1 MWEHTKDYI
10 PWNIRERDTREQ
22 REIRLYLE
30 NQGSQIGK
38 NCYISPKAN
47 LCDVTLKTG
56 DDCEFCADVLIRH
69 ADVKMGMRCSINPMA
84 YVQGRITMGD

>member
-10 PWNIRERDTREQ
+10 PWDIHERDTKEQ
-22 REIRLYLE
+22 NEIRLYLE
-30 NQGSQIGK
+30 NQGSRIGK

-47 LCDVTLKTG
+47 LCDVTLETG

-69 ADVKMGMRCSINPMA
+69 ATMSESHRRPA
-84 YVQGRITMGD
+84 LLQTITITQTS